1 MTIIQNTKTN
11 GLVPIIAASS
21 VGTLIEWY
29 DFYIFGTLAT
39 IISTEF
45 FPKGNATA
53 AFLATLAT
61 FAAGLVVRPFG
72 ALFFGR
78 LGDLIG
84 RKYTFMVTLILMGGS
99 TFAIGLIPN
108 YATIGFAAPIIILVL
123 RILQGLAIGGEYG
136 GAATFVAEHSP
147 TSKRGFWTSWIQ
159 TSSGIAFIF
168 SLGAILLT
176 KGFMQTAAW
185 ESWGWRIPF
194 LVSALLVVISVY
206 IRRNMSESPL
216 YSRAKAEG
224 KTSTNPLKESFGNKA
239 NLKVVLLALFGLTIG
254 VGVISWGSIFYAQS
268 FLIRIMSIDYDQSN
282 SIVVMGTVLGLPFC
296 VFFGW
301 LSDKVGRKY
310 LLLSSM
316 LLGIVC
322 FRPVFEHMYQVA
334 NLQHKTEKVSERHV
348 EIKKQMLQGNQSL
361 TTITTEHTY
370 TDGTAMLEVTKETAS
385 AGKIINSDLA
395 KTIVINGSDKWKL
408 ILMVFVLAT
417 ISVLSY
423 GPLAAYL
430 VEMFPLKIRYSSLS
444 LPYHIGFGIFGGMAP
459 LIATYL
465 IQKAN
470 AAHKTDY
477 YLAGLTYPIV
487 VMIVCLIIGLL
498 YLKEKNKQVSQII
511 TTFSSKI
518 NKLKR
523 RLGIAWIA
531 LGFVTAYFGVFELGL
546 PNIKSGEQDDLIF
559 GLIMML
565 IITPVA
571 SIGLIMFGKYALSGE
586 YDDEVVPTRVAVVP
600 LEHYD
605 ERNITH

>member
-1 MTIIQNTKTN
+1 MTAVIRNIKTHS
-11 GLVPIIAASS
+11 LIPIITASS

-39 IISTEF
+39 IISTQF
-45 FPKGNATA
+45 FPKENATL

-84 RKYTFMVTLILMGGS
+84 RKYTFMVTLVLMGGS

-108 YATIGFAAPIIILVL
+108 YETIGFAAPVIILVL

-147 TSKRGFWTSWIQ
+147 QKKRGFWTSWIQ

-168 SLGAILLT
+168 SLGAIILT
-176 KGFMQTAAW
+176 KSFMQTSAW

-194 LVSALLVVISVY
+194 LVSVVLVVISIY

-216 YSRAKAEG
+216 YARAKAEG
-224 KTSTNPLKESFGNKA
+224 KTSSHPLKESFGNKA

-254 VGVISWGSIFYAQS
+254 VGVISWSSIFYTQS
-268 FLIRIMSIDYDQSN
+268 FLIRTMSVDYDQSN

-310 LLLSSM
+310 LLLLSM
-316 LLGIVC
+316 LLGIIC
-322 FRPVFEHMYQVA
+322 FRPVFEHMYRVTD
-334 NLQHKTEKVSERHV
+334 LQYKVENKSAIAIDVKRQ
-348 EIKKQMLQGNQSL
+348 ISPGNTSL
-361 TTITTEHTY
+361 ITTTKHSY
-370 TDGTAMLEVTKETAS
+370 TDGTIFREVKKETTSIDKTVTTAQS
-385 AGKIINSDLA
+385 
-395 KTIVINGSDKWKL
+395 KTITVSVADKWNL
-408 ILMVFVLAT
+408 ILLVFVLEI

-423 GPLAAYL
+423 GPLAAFL

-470 AAHKTDY
+470 
-477 YLAGLTYPIV
+477 
-487 VMIVCLIIGLL
+487 
-498 YLKEKNKQVSQII
+498 
-511 TTFSSKI
+511 
-518 NKLKR
+518 
-523 RLGIAWIA
+523 
-531 LGFVTAYFGVFELGL
+531 
-546 PNIKSGEQDDLIF
+546 
-559 GLIMML
+559 
-565 IITPVA
+565 
-571 SIGLIMFGKYALSGE
+571 
-586 YDDEVVPTRVAVVP
+586 
-600 LEHYD
+600 
-605 ERNITH
+605 

>member
-1 MTIIQNTKTN
+1 MTAVIRNIKTHS
-11 GLVPIIAASS
+11 LVPIITASS

-39 IISTEF
+39 IISTQF
-45 FPKGNATA
+45 FPKENATV

-84 RKYTFMVTLILMGGS
+84 RKYTFMITLVLMGGS

-108 YATIGFAAPIIILVL
+108 YETIGFPAPIIILVL
-123 RILQGLAIGGEYG
+123 RIMQGLAIGGEYG

-147 TSKRGFWTSWIQ
+147 TTKRGFWTSWIQ
-159 TSSGIAFIF
+159 TSSGIAFVF
-168 SLGAILLT
+168 SIGVILLT
-176 KGFMQTAAW
+176 KSFIQPSAW

-216 YSRAKAEG
+216 YSKAKAEG
-224 KTSTNPLKESFGNKA
+224 KTSANPLKESFGNKS

-254 VGVISWGSIFYAQS
+254 VGVISWGSIFYTQS
-268 FLIRIMSIDYDQSN
+268 FLIRTMSLDYDQAN
-282 SIVVMGTVLGLPFC
+282 SIVVIGTVSSLPFC
-296 VFFGW
+296 VIFGW

-310 LLLSSM
+310 LLLLSM
-316 LLGIVC
+316 LLGIIC
-322 FRPVFEHMYQVA
+322 FRPVFEHMYQVT
-334 NLQHKTEKVSERHV
+334 NLQHKIEKVSALHV
-348 EIKKQMLQGNQSL
+348 DIKKQMPEGNQSL
-361 TTITTEHTY
+361 IITTTEHTY
-370 TDGTAMLEVTKETAS
+370 ADGTTSLEVKKEITLV
-385 AGKIINSDLA
+385 GKPINSA
-395 KTIVINGSDKWKL
+395 ISKTIMINSSDKWKL
-408 ILMVFVLAT
+408 ILMVFVLAI

-423 GPLAAYL
+423 GPLAAFL

-465 IQKAN
+465 IQKASE
-470 AAHKTDY
+470 AHKPDY

-487 VMIVCLIIGLL
+487 IMSVCLVIGLL
-498 YLKEKNKQVSQII
+498 YLKENKTQEPLVI
-511 TTFSSKI
+511 TAFSSKL
-518 NKLKR
+518 NKLKKG
-523 RLGIAWIA
+523 LGIVWIA
-531 LGFVTAYFGVFELGL
+531 LGLVIAYFGVVELGL
-546 PNIKSGEQDDLIF
+546 PNIMSGKQDDLIF
-559 GLIMML
+559 GLIIML

-571 SIGLIMFGKYALSGE
+571 SIGLLMFGKYALAGE
-586 YDDEVVPTRVAVVP
+586 YDDEIIP
-600 LEHYD
+600 
-605 ERNITH
+605 NISPVESLVGSI

>member
-1 MTIIQNTKTN
+1 MTAVIRNIKTWS
-11 GLVPIIAASS
+11 LVPVIAASS

-39 IISTEF
+39 IISTQF
-45 FPKGNATA
+45 FPKENATF

-84 RKYTFMVTLILMGGS
+84 RKYTFMVTLVLMGGS

-108 YATIGFAAPIIILVL
+108 YETIGSAAPVTILVL

-147 TSKRGFWTSWIQ
+147 ENKRGFWTSWIQ
-159 TSSGIAFIF
+159 TSSGIAFVF
-168 SLGAILLT
+168 SIGVILLT
-176 KGFMQTAAW
+176 KSFMQAAAW

-216 YSRAKAEG
+216 YARAKAEG
-224 KTSTNPLKESFGNKA
+224 KTSANPLKESFGNKA

-268 FLIRIMSIDYDQSN
+268 FLIRTMSVDYDQSN
-282 SIVVMGTVLGLPFC
+282 SIVVTGTVLALPFC

-301 LSDKVGRKY
+301 LSDKVGRKN
-310 LLLSSM
+310 LLLLSM
-316 LLGIVC
+316 LLGIIV
-322 FRPVFEHMYQVA
+322 FRPAFQQMYQVT
-334 NLQHKTEKVSERHV
+334 NLQKKTENKAALHV
-348 EIKKQMLQGNQSL
+348 VVTNQLLQGTESL
-361 TTITTEHTY
+361 TTTTTEHFY
-370 TDGTAMLEVTKETAS
+370 TDGTVLREIRKETTS
-385 AGKIINSDLA
+385 SGNVLTSDRS
-395 KTIVINGSDKWKL
+395 KTIMINGSDKWML

-417 ISVLSY
+417 IAVLSY

-470 AAHKTDY
+470 DAHKTDY

-487 VMIVCLIIGLL
+487 VMIVSLIIGLF
-498 YLKEKNKQVSQII
+498 YLRENNLQTSLMMS
-511 TTFSSKI
+511 TFSSKI

-523 RLGIAWIA
+523 GLGIVWIA
-531 LGFVTAYFGVFELGL
+531 LGLVTTYFGVFHLGL
-546 PNIKSGEQDDLIF
+546 PNIMSGKQDDLIF

-571 SIGLIMFGKYALSGE
+571 SIGLIMFGKYALRGE
-586 YDDEVVPTRVAVVP
+586 YDNTVIPGISPIENMVV
-600 LEHYD
+600 L
-605 ERNITH
+605 N

>member
-1 MTIIQNTKTN
+1 MTAVIRNIKTWS
-11 GLVPIIAASS
+11 LVPVIAASS

-39 IISTEF
+39 IISTQF
-45 FPKGNATA
+45 FPKENATF

-84 RKYTFMVTLILMGGS
+84 RKYTFMVTLVLMGGS

-108 YATIGFAAPIIILVL
+108 YETIGFAAPITILVL

-147 TSKRGFWTSWIQ
+147 ENKRGFWTSWIQ
-159 TSSGIAFIF
+159 TSSGIAFVF
-168 SLGAILLT
+168 SIGVILLT
-176 KGFMQTAAW
+176 KSFMQAAAW

-216 YSRAKAEG
+216 YARAKAEG
-224 KTSTNPLKESFGNKA
+224 KTSANPLKESFGNKA

-268 FLIRIMSIDYDQSN
+268 FLIRTMSVDYDQSN
-282 SIVVMGTVLGLPFC
+282 YIVVTGTVLALPFC

-301 LSDKVGRKY
+301 LSDKVGRKN
-310 LLLSSM
+310 LLLLSM
-316 LLGIVC
+316 LLGIVV
-322 FRPVFEHMYQVA
+322 FRPAFQQMYQVT
-334 NLQHKTEKVSERHV
+334 NLQKKTENKAALQVV
-348 EIKKQMLQGNQSL
+348 VTNQLLQGSESL
-361 TTITTEHTY
+361 ITTTEHFY
-370 TDGTAMLEVTKETAS
+370 TDGTVLRETRKETIS
-385 AGKIINSDLA
+385 AGNVLNSDMS
-395 KTIVINGSDKWKL
+395 KTLIVNDSDKWML

-417 ISVLSY
+417 IAVLSY

-470 AAHKTDY
+470 DAHKTDY

-487 VMIVCLIIGLL
+487 VMIVSLIIGLF
-498 YLKEKNKQVSQII
+498 YLRENNLQTSLMMS
-511 TTFSSKI
+511 TFSSKI

-523 RLGIAWIA
+523 GLGIVWIA
-531 LGFVTAYFGVFELGL
+531 LGLVTTYFGVFHLGL
-546 PNIKSGEQDDLIF
+546 PNIMSGKQDDLIF

-571 SIGLIMFGKYALSGE
+571 SIGLIMFGKYALRGE
-586 YDDEVVPTRVAVVP
+586 YDDTVIPGISPIENMVV
-600 LEHYD
+600 L
-605 ERNITH
+605 N

>member
-1 MTIIQNTKTN
+1 MTAVIRNIKTRS
-11 GLVPIIAASS
+11 LVPIIAASS

-39 IISTEF
+39 IISTQF
-45 FPKGNATA
+45 FPKENATI

-84 RKYTFMVTLILMGGS
+84 RKYTFMVTLVLMGGS

-108 YATIGFAAPIIILVL
+108 YETIGFAAPIIILVL

-147 TSKRGFWTSWIQ
+147 TTKRGFWTSWIQ
-159 TSSGIAFIF
+159 TSSGVAFIF
-168 SLGAILLT
+168 SIGVILLT
-176 KGFMQTAAW
+176 KSFIQTSAW
-185 ESWGWRIPF
+185 ENWGWRIPF

-254 VGVISWGSIFYAQS
+254 VGVISWSSIFYAQS
-268 FLIRIMSIDYDQSN
+268 FLIRTMSVDYDQAN
-282 SIVVMGTVLGLPFC
+282 SIVITGTVLGLPFC

-310 LLLSSM
+310 LLLLSM
-316 LLGIVC
+316 LLGILF
-322 FRPVFEHMYQVA
+322 FRPVFQQMYQVT
-334 NLQHKTEKVSERHV
+334 NLQYKTENETAPHV
-348 EIKKQMLQGNQSL
+348 DVTKQMFQGGQSIIA
-361 TTITTEHTY
+361 TTTGHFY
-370 TDGTAMLEVTKETAS
+370 SDGTMLEEVKKETTS
-385 AGKIINSDLA
+385 AGTKI
-395 KTIVINGSDKWKL
+395 KTEILKTFTVTAPDKRKL
-408 ILMVFVLAT
+408 IFLVFVLMI
-417 ISVLSY
+417 ISVMSY

-444 LPYHIGFGIFGGMAP
+444 LPYHIGYGIFGGMAP

-465 IQKAN
+465 IEKAN
-470 AAHKTDY
+470 AHHTTDY

-487 VMIVCLIIGLL
+487 VMIVSLIIGFL
-498 YLKEKNKQVSQII
+498 YLRENNMQTSWILSA
-511 TTFSSKI
+511 FSSKI

-523 RLGIAWIA
+523 GLGIVWIA
-531 LGFVTAYFGVFELGL
+531 LGLVTAYFGVFHLGL
-546 PNIKSGEQDDLIF
+546 PNIVSGKQDDLIF

-571 SIGLIMFGKYALSGE
+571 SVGLLIFGKYALTGE
-586 YDDEVVPTRVAVVP
+586 YDDEVIPDISPIENMVVS
-600 LEHYD
+600 
-605 ERNITH
+605 N

>member
-1 MTIIQNTKTN
+1 MTAVIRNIKTWS
-11 GLVPIIAASS
+11 LVPVIAASS

-39 IISTEF
+39 IISTQF
-45 FPKGNATA
+45 FPKENATF

-84 RKYTFMVTLILMGGS
+84 RKYTFMVTLVLMGGS

-108 YATIGFAAPIIILVL
+108 YETIGFAAPITILVL

-147 TSKRGFWTSWIQ
+147 ENKRGFWTSWIQ
-159 TSSGIAFIF
+159 TSSGIAFVF
-168 SLGAILLT
+168 SIGVILLT
-176 KGFMQTAAW
+176 KSFMQTAAW

-216 YSRAKAEG
+216 YARAKAEG
-224 KTSTNPLKESFGNKA
+224 KTSANPLKESFGNKA

-268 FLIRIMSIDYDQSN
+268 FLIRTMSVDYDQSN
-282 SIVVMGTVLGLPFC
+282 SIVVTGTVLALPFC

-301 LSDKVGRKY
+301 LSDKVGRKN
-310 LLLSSM
+310 LLLLSM
-316 LLGIVC
+316 LLGIIV
-322 FRPVFEHMYQVA
+322 FRPAFQQMYQVT
-334 NLQHKTEKVSERHV
+334 NLQKKTENKAALHV
-348 EIKKQMLQGNQSL
+348 VVTNQLLQGTESL
-361 TTITTEHTY
+361 TTTTTEHFY
-370 TDGTAMLEVTKETAS
+370 TDGTVLREIRKETTS
-385 AGKIINSDLA
+385 SGNVLTSDRS
-395 KTIVINGSDKWKL
+395 KTIMINGSDKWML

-417 ISVLSY
+417 IAVLSY

-470 AAHKTDY
+470 DAHKTDY

-487 VMIVCLIIGLL
+487 VMIVSLIIGLF
-498 YLKEKNKQVSQII
+498 YLRENNLQTSLMMS
-511 TTFSSKI
+511 TFSSKI

-523 RLGIAWIA
+523 GLGIVWIA
-531 LGFVTAYFGVFELGL
+531 LGLVTTYFGVFHLGL
-546 PNIKSGEQDDLIF
+546 PNIMSGKQDDLIF

-571 SIGLIMFGKYALSGE
+571 SIGLIMFGKYALRGE
-586 YDDEVVPTRVAVVP
+586 YDNTVIPGISPIENMVV
-600 LEHYD
+600 L
-605 ERNITH
+605 N

>member
-1 MTIIQNTKTN
+1 MTAVIRNIKTWS
-11 GLVPIIAASS
+11 LVPVIAASS

-39 IISTEF
+39 IISTQF
-45 FPKGNATA
+45 FPKENATF

-84 RKYTFMVTLILMGGS
+84 RKYTFMVTLVLMGGS

-108 YATIGFAAPIIILVL
+108 YETIGSAAPVTILVL

-147 TSKRGFWTSWIQ
+147 ENKRGFWTSWIQ
-159 TSSGIAFIF
+159 TSSGIAFVF
-168 SLGAILLT
+168 SIGVILLT
-176 KGFMQTAAW
+176 KSFMQAAAW

-216 YSRAKAEG
+216 YARAKAEG
-224 KTSTNPLKESFGNKA
+224 KTSANPLKESFGNKA

-268 FLIRIMSIDYDQSN
+268 FLIRTMSVDYDQSN
-282 SIVVMGTVLGLPFC
+282 SIVVTGTVLALPFC

-301 LSDKVGRKY
+301 LSDKVGRKN
-310 LLLSSM
+310 LLLLSM
-316 LLGIVC
+316 LLGIIV
-322 FRPVFEHMYQVA
+322 FRPAFQQMYQVT
-334 NLQHKTEKVSERHV
+334 NLQKKTENKAALQVV
-348 EIKKQMLQGNQSL
+348 VTNLLLQGSESL
-361 TTITTEHTY
+361 ITTTEHFY
-370 TDGTAMLEVTKETAS
+370 TDGTVLREIRKETTS
-385 AGKIINSDLA
+385 FGNVLTSDRS
-395 KTIVINGSDKWKL
+395 KTIMINGSDKWML

-417 ISVLSY
+417 IAVLSY

-470 AAHKTDY
+470 DAHKTDY

-487 VMIVCLIIGLL
+487 VMIVSLIIGLF
-498 YLKEKNKQVSQII
+498 YLRENNLQTSLMMS
-511 TTFSSKI
+511 TFSSKI

-523 RLGIAWIA
+523 GLGIVWIA
-531 LGFVTAYFGVFELGL
+531 LGLVTTYFGVFHLGL
-546 PNIKSGEQDDLIF
+546 PNIMSGKQDDLIF

-571 SIGLIMFGKYALSGE
+571 SIGLIMFGKYALRGE
-586 YDDEVVPTRVAVVP
+586 YDNTVIPGISPIENMVV
-600 LEHYD
+600 L
-605 ERNITH
+605 N

>member
-1 MTIIQNTKTN
+1 MTAVIRNIKTWS
-11 GLVPIIAASS
+11 LVPVIAASS

-39 IISTEF
+39 IISTQF
-45 FPKGNATA
+45 FPKENATF

-84 RKYTFMVTLILMGGS
+84 RKYTFMVTLVLMGGS

-108 YATIGFAAPIIILVL
+108 YETIGSAAPVTILVL

-147 TSKRGFWTSWIQ
+147 ENKRGFWTSWIQ
-159 TSSGIAFIF
+159 TSSGIAFVF
-168 SLGAILLT
+168 SIGVILLT
-176 KGFMQTAAW
+176 KSFMQTAAW

-216 YSRAKAEG
+216 YARAKAEG
-224 KTSTNPLKESFGNKA
+224 KTSANPLKESFGNKA

-268 FLIRIMSIDYDQSN
+268 FLIRTMSVDYDQSN
-282 SIVVMGTVLGLPFC
+282 SIVVTGTVLALPFC

-301 LSDKVGRKY
+301 LSDKVGRKN
-310 LLLSSM
+310 LLLLSM
-316 LLGIVC
+316 LLGIIV
-322 FRPVFEHMYQVA
+322 FRPAFQQMYQVT
-334 NLQHKTEKVSERHV
+334 NLQKKTENKAALHV
-348 EIKKQMLQGNQSL
+348 VVTNQLLQGTESL
-361 TTITTEHTY
+361 TTTTEHFY
-370 TDGTAMLEVTKETAS
+370 TDGTVLREIRKETTS
-385 AGKIINSDLA
+385 SGNVLTSDRS
-395 KTIVINGSDKWKL
+395 KTIMINGSDKWML

-417 ISVLSY
+417 IAVLSY

-470 AAHKTDY
+470 DAHKTDY

-487 VMIVCLIIGLL
+487 VMIVSLIIGLF
-498 YLKEKNKQVSQII
+498 YLRENNLQTSLMMS
-511 TTFSSKI
+511 TFSSKI

-523 RLGIAWIA
+523 GLGIVWIA
-531 LGFVTAYFGVFELGL
+531 LGLVTAYFGVFHLGL
-546 PNIKSGEQDDLIF
+546 PNIMSGKQDDLIF

-571 SIGLIMFGKYALSGE
+571 SIGLIMFGKYALRGE
-586 YDDEVVPTRVAVVP
+586 YDNTVIPGISPIENMVV
-600 LEHYD
+600 L
-605 ERNITH
+605 N

>member
-1 MTIIQNTKTN
+1 MTALIRNIKERS
-11 GLVPIIAASS
+11 LVPIITASS

-39 IISTEF
+39 IISTQF
-45 FPKGNATA
+45 FPKENAGV

-84 RKYTFMVTLILMGGS
+84 RKYTFMVTLVLMGGS

-108 YATIGFAAPIIILVL
+108 YETIGFPAPIIILVL

-147 TSKRGFWTSWIQ
+147 AKKRGFWTSWIQ

-176 KGFMQTAAW
+176 KSFMQTAAW
-185 ESWGWRIPF
+185 ETWGWRIPF

-216 YSRAKAEG
+216 YSKAKAEG
-224 KTSTNPLKESFGNKA
+224 KTSRNPLKESFGNKA

-254 VGVISWGSIFYAQS
+254 VGVISWSSIFYAQS
-268 FLIRIMSIDYDQSN
+268 FLIRTMSVDYDQAN
-282 SIVVMGTVLGLPFC
+282 SIVVMGTLLGLPFC

-310 LLLSSM
+310 LLLLSM
-316 LLGIVC
+316 LLGIIC
-322 FRPVFEHMYQVA
+322 FRPVFRHMYEVT
-334 NLQHKTEKVSERHV
+334 NLQYKVENKSAVVVDVTHQASPGSE
-348 EIKKQMLQGNQSL
+348 SA
-361 TTITTEHTY
+361 ITTTKYFY
-370 TDGTAMLEVTKETAS
+370 TDGTIAREVINKTTS
-385 AGKIINSDLA
+385 IGKKITTDLS
-395 KTIVINGSDKWKL
+395 KTILLTPADKWKL
-408 ILMVFVLAT
+408 ILLVFLLEI

-465 IQKAN
+465 IQKAGD
-470 AAHKTDY
+470 AHKPEY

-487 VMIVCLIIGLL
+487 VMSVCLIIGLL
-498 YLKEKNKQVSQII
+498 YLKENKTPGPLV
-511 TTFSSKI
+511 TNTFSSKI
-518 NKLKR
+518 DKLKKG
-523 RLGIAWIA
+523 LGIVWIA
-531 LGFVTAYFGVFELGL
+531 LGIAAAYFGVFELGL
-546 PNIKSGEQDDLIF
+546 PNIATGKQDDLIF

-571 SIGLIMFGKYALSGE
+571 SIGLIMFGKYALSGA
-586 YDDEVVPTRVAVVP
+586 YDNDTIPNASPV
-600 LEHYD
+600 
-605 ERNITH
+605 ERLLGWS

>member
-1 MTIIQNTKTN
+1 MTAVIRNIKTWS
-11 GLVPIIAASS
+11 LVPVIAASS

-39 IISTEF
+39 IISTQF
-45 FPKGNATA
+45 FPKENATF

-84 RKYTFMVTLILMGGS
+84 RKYTFMVTLVLMGGS

-108 YATIGFAAPIIILVL
+108 YETIGSAAPVTILVL

-147 TSKRGFWTSWIQ
+147 ENKRGFWTSWIQ
-159 TSSGIAFIF
+159 TSSGIAFVF
-168 SLGAILLT
+168 SIGVILLT
-176 KGFMQTAAW
+176 KSFMQTAAW

-216 YSRAKAEG
+216 YARAKAEG
-224 KTSTNPLKESFGNKA
+224 KTSANPLKESFGNKA

-268 FLIRIMSIDYDQSN
+268 FLIRTMSVDYDQSN
-282 SIVVMGTVLGLPFC
+282 SIVVTGTVLALPFC

-301 LSDKVGRKY
+301 LSDKVGRKN
-310 LLLSSM
+310 LLLLSM
-316 LLGIVC
+316 LLGIIV
-322 FRPVFEHMYQVA
+322 FRPAFQQMYQVT
-334 NLQHKTEKVSERHV
+334 NLQKKTENKAALHV
-348 EIKKQMLQGNQSL
+348 VVTNQLLQGTESL
-361 TTITTEHTY
+361 TTTTTEHFY
-370 TDGTAMLEVTKETAS
+370 TDGTVLREIRKETTS
-385 AGKIINSDLA
+385 FGNVLTSDRS
-395 KTIVINGSDKWKL
+395 KTIMINGSDKWML

-417 ISVLSY
+417 IAVLSY

-470 AAHKTDY
+470 DAHKTDY

-487 VMIVCLIIGLL
+487 VMIVSLIIGLF
-498 YLKEKNKQVSQII
+498 YLRENNLQTSLMMS
-511 TTFSSKI
+511 TFSSKI

-523 RLGIAWIA
+523 GLGIVWIA
-531 LGFVTAYFGVFELGL
+531 LGLVTTYFGVFHLGL
-546 PNIKSGEQDDLIF
+546 PNIMSGKQDDLIF

-571 SIGLIMFGKYALSGE
+571 SIGLIMFGKYALRGE
-586 YDDEVVPTRVAVVP
+586 YDNTVIPGISPIENMVV
-600 LEHYD
+600 L
-605 ERNITH
+605 N

>member
-1 MTIIQNTKTN
+1 MTAVIRNIKTWS
-11 GLVPIIAASS
+11 LVPVIAASS

-39 IISTEF
+39 IISTQF
-45 FPKGNATA
+45 FPKENATF

-84 RKYTFMVTLILMGGS
+84 RKYTFMVTLVLMGGS

-108 YATIGFAAPIIILVL
+108 YETIGSAAPVTILVL

-147 TSKRGFWTSWIQ
+147 ENKRGFWTSWIQ
-159 TSSGIAFIF
+159 TSSGIAFVF
-168 SLGAILLT
+168 SIGVILLT
-176 KGFMQTAAW
+176 KSFMQAAAW

-216 YSRAKAEG
+216 YARAKAEG
-224 KTSTNPLKESFGNKA
+224 KTSANPLKESFGNKA

-268 FLIRIMSIDYDQSN
+268 FLIRTMSVDYDQSN
-282 SIVVMGTVLGLPFC
+282 SVVVTGTVLALPFC

-301 LSDKVGRKY
+301 LSDKVGRKN
-310 LLLSSM
+310 LLLLSM
-316 LLGIVC
+316 LLGIIV
-322 FRPVFEHMYQVA
+322 FRPAFQQMYQVT
-334 NLQHKTEKVSERHV
+334 NLQKKTENKAALHV
-348 EIKKQMLQGNQSL
+348 VVTNQLLQGTESL
-361 TTITTEHTY
+361 TTTTTEHFY
-370 TDGTAMLEVTKETAS
+370 TDGTVLREIRKETTS
-385 AGKIINSDLA
+385 SGNVLTSDRS
-395 KTIVINGSDKWKL
+395 KTIMINGSDKWML

-417 ISVLSY
+417 IAVLSY

-470 AAHKTDY
+470 DAHKTDY

-487 VMIVCLIIGLL
+487 VMIVSLIIGLF
-498 YLKEKNKQVSQII
+498 YLRENNLQTSLMMS
-511 TTFSSKI
+511 TFSSKI

-523 RLGIAWIA
+523 GLGIVWIA
-531 LGFVTAYFGVFELGL
+531 LGLVTTYFGVFHLGL
-546 PNIKSGEQDDLIF
+546 PNIMSGKQDDLIF

-571 SIGLIMFGKYALSGE
+571 SIGLIMFGKYALRGE
-586 YDDEVVPTRVAVVP
+586 YDDTVIPGISPIENMVV
-600 LEHYD
+600 L
-605 ERNITH
+605 N

>member
-1 MTIIQNTKTN
+1 MKSKS
-11 GLVPIIAASS
+11 LVPIIAASS

-39 IISTEF
+39 IISTQF
-45 FPKGNATA
+45 FPKENATA

-84 RKYTFMVTLILMGGS
+84 RKYTFMVTLVLMGGS

-108 YATIGFAAPIIILVL
+108 YETIGFAAPIIILVL

-147 TSKRGFWTSWIQ
+147 EKKRGFWTSWIQ

-168 SLGAILLT
+168 SIGAIIIT
-176 KGFMQTAAW
+176 KSFMQTAAW

-194 LVSALLVVISVY
+194 LVSALLVIISVY
-206 IRRNMSESPL
+206 VRKNMSESPL
-216 YSRAKAEG
+216 YARAKAEG

-268 FLIRIMSIDYDQSN
+268 FLIRTMSVDYDQSN
-282 SIVVMGTVLGLPFC
+282 SIVVMGTVMGLPFC
-296 VFFGW
+296 VLFGW
-301 LSDKVGRKY
+301 LSDKVARKY
-310 LLLSSM
+310 LLLLSM
-316 LLGIVC
+316 LLGIIC
-322 FRPVFEHMYQVA
+322 FRPVFQHMYQVT
-334 NLQHKTEKVSERHV
+334 NLQHKTENKAALHV
-348 EIKKQMLQGNQSL
+348 VVTDRILQENESPI
-361 TTITTEHTY
+361 TTTTEHSY
-370 TDGTAMLEVTKETAS
+370 TDGTVLREMKKETAS
-385 AGKIINSDLA
+385 AGKIINSGIS
-395 KTIVINGSDKWKL
+395 KTVMINGSDKWTL
-408 ILMVFVLAT
+408 ILMVFVLAV

-423 GPLAAYL
+423 GPLAAFL

-465 IQKAN
+465 IQKASD
-470 AAHKTDY
+470 AYKPGY

-487 VMIVCLIIGLL
+487 VMIVSLVIGLL
-498 YLKEKNKQVSQII
+498 YLKENKKQLPLVM
-511 TTFSSKI
+511 TAFSSKI

-523 RLGIAWIA
+523 GLGIVWIL
-531 LGFVTAYFGVFELGL
+531 LGLVAAFFGVFELGL
-546 PNIKSGEQDDLIF
+546 PNIMSGKQDDLIF

-571 SIGLIMFGKYALSGE
+571 SFGLVMFGRYALQGA
-586 YDDEVVPTRVAVVP
+586 YDDEIIPDPVPFEKD
-600 LEHYD
+600 LIELNEDH
-605 ERNITH
+605 

>member
-1 MTIIQNTKTN
+1 MTAVIRNIKTKS
-11 GLVPIIAASS
+11 LVPIITAST

-78 LGDLIG
+78 LGDMIG
-84 RKYTFMVTLILMGGS
+84 RKYTFMVTLVLMGGS

-108 YATIGFAAPIIILVL
+108 YETIGFAAPIIILVL

-147 TSKRGFWTSWIQ
+147 PNKRGFWTSWIQ

-168 SLGAILLT
+168 ALGAIILT
-176 KGFMQTAAW
+176 KSLMQTAAW

-194 LVSALLVVISVY
+194 LVSLFLVIISVY

-216 YSRAKAEG
+216 YARAKAEG

-268 FLIRIMSIDYDQSN
+268 FLIRTMSVDYDQSN
-282 SIVVMGTVLGLPFC
+282 SIVVTGTVLALPFC

-301 LSDKVGRKY
+301 LSDKVGRKN
-310 LLLSSM
+310 LLLLSM
-316 LLGIVC
+316 LLGIVV
-322 FRPVFEHMYQVA
+322 FRPAFQQMYQVT
-334 NLQHKTEKVSERHV
+334 NLQKKTENKAALHV
-348 EIKKQMLQGNQSL
+348 VVTNQLLQGSESL
-361 TTITTEHTY
+361 ITTTTEHSY
-370 TDGTAMLEVTKETAS
+370 TDGTVLREIRKETIS
-385 AGKIINSDLA
+385 AGNVLNSDMS
-395 KTIVINGSDKWKL
+395 KTLMVNGSDKWML
-408 ILMVFVLAT
+408 TLMVFVLAT
-417 ISVLSY
+417 IAVLSY

-465 IQKAN
+465 IQKASD
-470 AAHKTDY
+470 AHKTDY

-487 VMIVCLIIGLL
+487 VMMVSLIIGLF
-498 YLKEKNKQVSQII
+498 YLRENNLQTSLIMS
-511 TTFSSKI
+511 TFSSKI

-523 RLGIAWIA
+523 GLGIVWIA
-531 LGFVTAYFGVFELGL
+531 LGLVTAYFGVFHLGL
-546 PNIKSGEQDDLIF
+546 PNIMSGKQDDLIF

-571 SIGLIMFGKYALSGE
+571 SIGLIMFGKYALTGE
-586 YDDEVVPTRVAVVP
+586 YDDAVIPGISPIENMIVS
-600 LEHYD
+600 
-605 ERNITH
+605 N

>member
-1 MTIIQNTKTN
+1 MTAVIRNIKTWS
-11 GLVPIIAASS
+11 LVPVIAASS

-39 IISTEF
+39 IISTQF
-45 FPKGNATA
+45 FPKENATF

-84 RKYTFMVTLILMGGS
+84 RKYTFMVTLVLMGGS

-108 YATIGFAAPIIILVL
+108 YETIGFAAPITILVL

-147 TSKRGFWTSWIQ
+147 ENKRGFWTSWIQ
-159 TSSGIAFIF
+159 TSSGIAFVF
-168 SLGAILLT
+168 SIGVILLT
-176 KGFMQTAAW
+176 KSFMQTAAW

-216 YSRAKAEG
+216 YARAKAEG
-224 KTSTNPLKESFGNKA
+224 KTSANPLKESFGNKA

-268 FLIRIMSIDYDQSN
+268 FLIRTMSVDYDESN
-282 SIVVMGTVLGLPFC
+282 SIVVTGTVLALPFC

-301 LSDKVGRKY
+301 LSDKVGRKN
-310 LLLSSM
+310 LLLLSM
-316 LLGIVC
+316 LLGIIV
-322 FRPVFEHMYQVA
+322 FRPAFQQMYQVT
-334 NLQHKTEKVSERHV
+334 NLQKKTENKAALHV
-348 EIKKQMLQGNQSL
+348 VVTNQLLQGTESL
-361 TTITTEHTY
+361 TTTTTEHFY
-370 TDGTAMLEVTKETAS
+370 TDGTVLREIRKETTS
-385 AGKIINSDLA
+385 SGNVLTSDRS
-395 KTIVINGSDKWKL
+395 KTIMINGSDKWML

-417 ISVLSY
+417 IAALSY

-470 AAHKTDY
+470 DAHKTDY

-487 VMIVCLIIGLL
+487 VMIVSLIIGLF
-498 YLKEKNKQVSQII
+498 YLRENNLQTSLMMS
-511 TTFSSKI
+511 TFSSKI

-523 RLGIAWIA
+523 GLGIVWIA
-531 LGFVTAYFGVFELGL
+531 LGLVTTYFGVFHLGL
-546 PNIKSGEQDDLIF
+546 PNIMSGKQDDLIF

-571 SIGLIMFGKYALSGE
+571 SIGLIMFGKYALRGE
-586 YDDEVVPTRVAVVP
+586 YDNTVIPGISPIENMVV
-600 LEHYD
+600 L
-605 ERNITH
+605 N